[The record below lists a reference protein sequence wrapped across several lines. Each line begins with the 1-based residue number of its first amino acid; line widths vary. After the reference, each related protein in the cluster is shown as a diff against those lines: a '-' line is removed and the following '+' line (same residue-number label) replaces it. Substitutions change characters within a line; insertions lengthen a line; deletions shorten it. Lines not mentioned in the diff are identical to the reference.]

1 MLDLKPL
8 PALFSIVLL
17 SGCMNYSEVE
27 VLGIQDAQITRFD
40 GSKIAATVTVL
51 VHNPNDY
58 RISLQDPDVD
68 LYVNDA
74 PLGKATLDSTI
85 VLDRNSTRTYTI
97 PLNVTLNRTGAAPFL
112 LTAALSG
119 SVKLGVKGTVVGKT
133 GLLRK
138 RFPFEVEQ
146 VIPFMR

>member
-1 MLDLKPL
+1 M
-8 PALFSIVLL
+8 LL
-17 SGCMNYSEVE
+17 SGCMSYSEVE
-27 VLGIQDAQITRFD
+27 VIGIEDAQITRFD
-40 GSKIAATVTVL
+40 GSGLAATVTVL
-51 VHNPNDY
+51 VRNPNDY
-58 RISLQDPDVD
+58 RISVQDPDVD

-85 VLDRNSTRTYTI
+85 VLEPNSMRSYTI
-97 PLNVTLNRTGAAPFL
+97 PLHVTMHGEASGSAAFL
-112 LTAALSG
+112 LTAALTG
-119 SVKLGVKGTVVGKT
+119 AVKLGVKGTVVGKT